1 MFLPVPRLRAFQG
14 RSILRNPGRSNLAL
28 TARLAQREL
37 IARSGGLPMSCRL
50 PCLLVFALVCL
61 GLNAAQAQDAVEAF
75 YRGKTVTITVGSAVG
90 GGFDAYAR
98 LVSHHL
104 SKHIPGNPTIVVQN
118 IPGAGSNKAASYLAT
133 QAPKDG
139 TAIGALQAVA
149 ITQPLIS
156 DQTLPHDPSKFIMVG
171 SANNSV
177 YFCVIRSDAPVKT
190 FQETFEKEA
199 IIGTSGEGAS
209 LREYPVMLINVLGV
223 KLRLIGGYAGS
234 REIMIAMERN
244 EVQGMCGM
252 DWSSFLTQ
260 QPNWISSGFVR
271 LLAQEDLRGHPEM
284 NKLGVPLTISFAK
297 TEEDR
302 QVMELIYSQ
311 NLFGRPYLLPPGV
324 PADRV
329 AALRRAFASMLKDEA
344 LLAEAKKSGLDIGP
358 MGGEELQ
365 ALVAKLYASP
375 PKIIQRAKQ
384 SLIYKGPAR

>member
-1 MFLPVPRLRAFQG
+1 M
-14 RSILRNPGRSNLAL
+14 SN
-28 TARLAQREL
+28 
-37 IARSGGLPMSCRL
+37 RL
-50 PCLLVFALVCL
+50 PCALVFAAACL
-61 GLNAAQAQDAVEAF
+61 AVNAAPAQDVAGF

-90 GGFDAYAR
+90 GGFDTYAR
-98 LVSHHL
+98 LVGRHFG
-104 SKHIPGNPTIVVQN
+104 KFIPGNPTVVVQN
-118 IPGAGSNKAASYLAT
+118 IPGAGSNKAASYVAL

-139 TAIGALQAVA
+139 TAVGALQAVA

-156 DQTLPHDPSKFIMVG
+156 DQAVPHDPSKFIMVG

-190 FQETFEKEA
+190 FAEAFDKEA

-260 QPNWISSGFVR
+260 QRDWITSGFVR
-271 LLAQEDLRGHPEM
+271 LLVQEDLRGHPEM
-284 NKLGVPLTISFAK
+284 NKLGVPLAIAFAK

-302 QVMELIYSQ
+302 QIMDMIYSQ

-329 AALRRAFASMLKDEA
+329 AALRGAFSAMLQDKT
-344 LLAEAKKSGLDIGP
+344 LLAEAEKSGLDIGP

-365 ALVAKLYASP
+365 ALVAKLYALP
-375 PKIIQRAKQ
+375 PKVIERAKQ
-384 SLIYKGPAR
+384 SLIYKAPAR

>member
-1 MFLPVPRLRAFQG
+1 MSNRLPAAL
-14 RSILRNPGRSNLAL
+14 IAL
-28 TARLAQREL
+28 TACLA
-37 IARSGGLPMSCRL
+37 AS
-50 PCLLVFALVCL
+50 
-61 GLNAAQAQDAVEAF
+61 AAPAQDAVESF

-98 LVSHHL
+98 LVGHHL
-104 SKHIPGNPTIVVQN
+104 SRFIPGNPTIVVQN
-118 IPGAGSNKAASYLAT
+118 IPGAGSNKAASYIAL

-156 DQTLPHDPSKFIMVG
+156 DQTVPHDPSKFIMVG
-171 SANNSV
+171 SANSSV

-190 FQETFEKEA
+190 FQETFEKEV

-209 LREYPVMLINVLGV
+209 LREYPVMLVNVLGV

-284 NKLGVPLTISFAK
+284 NKIGVPLAISFAK

-302 QVMELIYSQ
+302 QVMEMIYSQ

-329 AALRRAFASMLKDEA
+329 AALRRAFATMLKDKA

-365 ALVAKLYASP
+365 ALVAKLYASS
-375 PKIIQRAKQ
+375 PKVIERAKQ
-384 SLIYKGPAR
+384 SLIYKGPAK